1 MLSILIPVYNYAVLT
16 LVSELEKQ
24 CISCGI
30 KFEILCYDD
39 ASNLFIAENQKINQF
54 QNCSFVSLEKNIGRS
69 AIRNLLAKKA
79 VFENL
84 LYLDAD
90 VIPVHDHFIANY
102 ISEINK
108 NRKVVFGGLLYE
120 DQKPAKEFLLRWVYG
135 REREALNLSE
145 RTKNPSDFAL
155 VSNLLIKKEI
165 INRLPFDETLT
176 KYGYEDLLF
185 FSVLK
190 LNSIEITHI
199 ENPVFHLNL
208 ETSALFLNKTKTA
221 LENLAF
227 LNDSNKISLNE
238 SRIIASFELLK
249 TVKLLTIF
257 SFVFRKLES
266 KIERNLISK
275 EPSLFLFDIYKLG
288 YYCSLKSK

>member
-1 MLSILIPVYNYAVLT
+1 MLSILIPVYNYAVLP
-16 LVSELEKQ
+16 LVSELQKQ

-54 QNCSFVSLEKNIGRS
+54 QNCSFISLEKNIGRS

-108 NRKVVFGGLLYE
+108 NKKVVFGGPLYE
-120 DQKPAKEFLLRWVYG
+120 DQKPDKEFLLRWVYG

-165 INRLPFDETLT
+165 INRFPFDETLT

-190 LNSIEITHI
+190 LKAFKITHI

-208 ETSALFLNKTKTA
+208 ETSVLFLNKTKTA

-227 LNDSNKISLNE
+227 LNNSNKISKNE
-238 SRIIASFELLK
+238 SRIIAYFELLK
-249 TVKLLTIF
+249 TLKLLTAF
-257 SFVFRKLES
+257 SFIFRKLES
-266 KIERNLISK
+266 KIEQNLISEK
-275 EPSLFLFDIYKLG
+275 PSLFLFDIYKLG
-288 YYCSLKSK
+288 YYCFLKSK

>member
-1 MLSILIPVYNYAVLT
+1 MLSILIPVYNYAVLP
-16 LVSELEKQ
+16 LISELQKQ

-39 ASNLFIAENQKINQF
+39 ASNLFIKENQEVNQLKYCAF
-54 QNCSFVSLEKNIGRS
+54 ISLEKNIGRS
-69 AIRNLLAKKA
+69 AIRNLLAEKA
-79 VFENL
+79 NFQNL
-84 LYLDAD
+84 LFLDAD
-90 VIPVHDHFIANY
+90 VIPAHNQFIENY

-108 NRKVVFGGLLYE
+108 NEKVVFGGLLYE
-120 DQKPAKEFLLRWVYG
+120 NQKPSKELLLRWIYG
-135 REREALNLSE
+135 KEREALSLSE
-145 RTKNPSDFAL
+145 RSKNHSDFAL

-165 INRLPFDETLT
+165 LIHFPFDETLT

-190 LNSIEITHI
+190 SNQIKIKHI

-208 ETSALFLNKTKTA
+208 ESSSVFLSKTKIS

-227 LNDSNKISLNE
+227 LNRTNKISVNE

-249 TVKLLTIF
+249 KVKALTVFNFI
-257 SFVFRKLES
+257 FRKIES
-266 KIERNLISK
+266 KIERNLIS
-275 EPSLFLFDIYKLG
+275 ETPSLFWFDIYKLG
-288 YYCSLKSK
+288 YFSSLKSK